1 MANGFA
7 DFEYFIFGE
16 ISDRFYGIKQYVYK
30 LPSDFFLHIL
40 VNLYAVII
48 LTCVNARSKYPN

>member
-16 ISDRFYGIKQYVYK
+16 ISDRFYGIKQYVYMSY
-30 LPSDFFLHIL
+30 LVTFFSI
-40 VNLYAVII
+40 Y
-48 LTCVNARSKYPN
+48 